1 MKSTFKVG
9 DLVEA
14 VWDQDIPHPIR
25 LRGVVVNTRT
35 SVSPNGKERNWK
47 TVDVIWVNY
56 INNDVYKYYDDELI
70 LVAEA

>member
-1 MKSTFKVG
+1 MKPTFKVG

-14 VWDQDIPHPIR
+14 VWDQNIPYPLR
-25 LRGVVVNTRT
+25 LRGVVVGSRP
-35 SVSPNGKERNWK
+35 SVSPNGNQRDWR